1 MIRKPKEV
9 LERFNTVLLLMNDV
23 KFDIYSTIVERGS
36 LDDLRIFVY
45 SMGEFN
51 AQEVDIILDHL
62 TLPETEK

>member
-9 LERFNTVLLLMNDV
+9 LERFDTVLLLMNDV
-23 KFDIYSTIVERGS
+23 KFDIYSTILERGS

>member
-23 KFDIYSTIVERGS
+23 KFDIYSTILERGS